1 MLGRA
6 MPDLGPAVETTLRRC
21 LAVRAGEDVLVIVDP
36 PKQAIGEALRAGAG
50 KLGADAALLVM
61 DERAD
66 HGTEPAAPV
75 AAAMAACDVFIAPT
89 VKSLSHTEARRR
101 ACEAGARGATMPG
114 VTEEMLARVM
124 AIDFERMAERSHAV
138 AQLLGRGSSA
148 HISCPDGTDLTLNLA
163 GRDGAADD
171 GDLTAPGAFGNLPA
185 GEGFISPVDGAGT
198 LVPASLAGIGLA
210 RERPTLTIEAGRL
223 ATAIGQSGEALL
235 ELLEPF
241 GDLGRNVAELGVG
254 TNESATLTGNVLEDE
269 KVLGSVHVAFGA
281 SAGIGGSVS
290 VPIHID
296 VVVANASLTVDGRP
310 VLEAGR
316 FVLDA

>member
-1 MLGRA
+1 

-21 LAVRAGEDVLVIVDP
+21 LAVTAGEDVLVIVDP
-36 PKQAIGEALRAGAG
+36 AKQAIGEALRAGAA

-114 VTEEMLARVM
+114 VTEDMLARVM
-124 AIDFERMAERSHAV
+124 AIDFELMAARSHAV
-138 AQLLGRGSSA
+138 AQLLSRCSSA
-148 HISCPDGTDLTLNLA
+148 HVSCPDGTDLTLNLA

-171 GDLTAPGAFGNLPA
+171 GDLTERGAFGNLPA
-185 GEGFISPVDGAGT
+185 GEGFISPADAAGT
-198 LVPASLAGIGLA
+198 LVPASLAGH
-210 RERPTLTIEAGRL
+210 RPGR
-223 ATAIGQSGEALL
+223 ATADADDRSRPPDGGRPATPATRCWRCWSPTASSGA
-235 ELLEPF
+235 
-241 GDLGRNVAELGVG
+241 NVAELGIG
-254 TNESATLTGNVLEDE
+254 TNESATLTGSVLEDE
-269 KVLGSVHVAFGA
+269 KILGSVHVAFGA

-296 VVVANASLTVDGRP
+296 VVVADASLTVDGRP
-310 VLEAGR
+310 VLDAGR
-316 FVLDA
+316 YVLDA

>member
-1 MLGRA
+1 MLAA
-6 MPDLGPAVETTLRRC
+6 MPDLGPAVETTLRGC
-21 LAVRAGEDVLVIVDP
+21 LAVSPGEDVLVIVDP
-36 PKQAIGEALRAGAG
+36 AKQAIGEALREGAR

-114 VTEEMLARVM
+114 VTEAMLARVM
-124 AIDFERMAERSHAV
+124 AIDFEQMAARSHAV
-138 AQLLGRGSSA
+138 AQLLSRGSSA
-148 HISCPDGTDLTLNLA
+148 QISCPAGTDLTLNLA

-171 GDLTAPGAFGNLPA
+171 GDLTQRGAFGNLPA
-185 GEGFISPVDGAGT
+185 GEGFISPVDAAGT
-198 LVPASLAGIGLA
+198 VVPASLAGFGLA
-210 RERPTLTIEAGRL
+210 RQRATLTIEDGRL
-223 ATAIGQSGEALL
+223 STATGQAGDSLL
-235 ELLEPF
+235 TLLEPY
-241 GDLGRNVAELGVG
+241 GELGRNVAELGIG

-269 KVLGSVHVAFGA
+269 KILGSVHIAFGA

-296 VVVANASLTVDGRP
+296 VVVVDASLTVDGRP
-310 VLEAGR
+310 VLDAGR
-316 FVLDA
+316 YVLDA

>member
-6 MPDLGPAVETTLRRC
+6 MPDLGPAVETTLTRC
-21 LAVRAGEDVLVIVDP
+21 LAVTAGEDVLVIVDP
-36 PKQAIGEALRAGAG
+36 AKQAIGEALREGAG
-50 KLGADAALLVM
+50 RLGADAALLLM

-89 VKSLSHTEARRR
+89 VKSLSHTDARRL

-124 AIDFERMAERSHAV
+124 AIDFDLMAARSHAV
-138 AQLLGRGSSA
+138 AELLSRGSAA
-148 HISCPDGTDLTLNLA
+148 HVSCPDGTDLTLNLA

-171 GDLTAPGAFGNLPA
+171 GDLTERGAFGNLPA
-185 GEGFISPVDGAGT
+185 GEGFISPADGSGT
-198 LVPASLAGIGLA
+198 VVPASLAGIGLA

-223 ATAIGQSGEALL
+223 TVATGQAGDALLALL
-235 ELLEPF
+235 EPYGE
-241 GDLGRNVAELGVG
+241 LGRNVAELGVG
-254 TNESATLTGNVLEDE
+254 TNESATLTGSVLEDE
-269 KVLGSVHVAFGA
+269 KILGSVHVAFGA

-296 VVVANASLTVDGRP
+296 VVVANASLTVDGR
-310 VLEAGR
+310 A
-316 FVLDA
+316 VLDAGRYVLGA